1 MLGGRYEL
9 RELVGTGG
17 MAQVWRGVDRTLG
30 RDVAVKVLHAHL
42 AQDDAIVTRFRHEA
56 MAAAQL
62 SNPHIVAV
70 YDTIS

>member
-30 RDVAVKVLHAHL
+30 RDVAVGHGMIHLHICSCPFFTCHFKTNTL
-42 AQDDAIVTRFRHEA
+42 ELILLFR
-56 MAAAQL
+56 
-62 SNPHIVAV
+62 
-70 YDTIS
+70 